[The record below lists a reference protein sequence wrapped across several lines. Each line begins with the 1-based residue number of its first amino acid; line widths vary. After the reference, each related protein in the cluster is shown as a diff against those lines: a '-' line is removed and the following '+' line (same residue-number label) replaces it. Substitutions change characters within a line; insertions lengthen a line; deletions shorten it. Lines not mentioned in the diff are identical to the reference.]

1 MVTIERIDSSSFAA
15 QREALIDL
23 LIDTVENGSSVGF
36 VLPLSREEAGRY
48 WDDLLPSIT
57 QCSRLLWLARDAT
70 GALGTVQLELV
81 MKKNGV
87 NRAEVQKLLVHSTAR
102 RRGVARARLAC
113 VRWRRNHCR
122 FGEARF
128 KRASK
133 RARPRQDTCGAH
145 AGAGLR
151 RAVAQSCA
159 RGDTGGGLA
168 LLIFAAAEIGSD
180 GSERAPLATG
190 ATLTHGL
197 GRLA

>member
-87 NRAEVQKLLVHSTAR
+87 NRAEVQKLLVHSRAR
-102 RRGVARARLAC
+102 RQGVARALMQTL
-113 VRWRRNHCR
+113 
-122 FGEARF
+122 ET
-128 KRASK
+128 
-133 RARPRQDTCGAH
+133 RARE
-145 AGAGLR
+145 LR
-151 RAVAQSCA
+151 RGLLYLDTEAGSVAEHFYQSLDYICI
-159 RGDTGGGLA
+159 GGLPEYA
-168 LLIFAAAEIGSD
+168 CSPQGEW
-180 GSERAPLATG
+180 RANAIYYKTLFLRG
-190 ATLTHGL
+190 ATP
-197 GRLA
+197 

>member
-23 LIDTVENGSSVGF
+23 LLDTVENGSSVGF

-87 NRAEVQKLLVHSTAR
+87 NRAEVQKLLVHSRAR
-102 RRGVARARLAC
+102 RQGVARALMQTL
-113 VRWRRNHCR
+113 
-122 FGEARF
+122 ET
-128 KRASK
+128 
-133 RARPRQDTCGAH
+133 RARE
-145 AGAGLR
+145 LR
-151 RAVAQSCA
+151 RGLLYLDTEAGSVAEQFYRSLDYICI
-159 RGDTGGGLA
+159 GGLPEYA
-168 LLIFAAAEIGSD
+168 CSPQGEW
-180 GSERAPLATG
+180 RANAIYYKTLFLRG
-190 ATLTHGL
+190 ATP
-197 GRLA
+197 